1 MPSRKVPTVGRATA
15 TDAGKVSADGL
26 IAQLGRSIESRDLR
40 AAMKALRLEMNPKA
54 ETDVEGYKYEALSTN
69 SKQDVS
75 LTFDGYHRF
84 LREYGEPLSIS
95 NRTSDELVLV
105 MIELSTDRIEL
116 PSGLSLGDPSTS
128 IISKL
133 GKKPSERS
141 SDVSYGQAWWF
152 QFDEYRLLA
161 ALDKKLRLMWLRVF
175 RLTSSERAK
184 IHLKRHLSRQNANIN
199 PKSAKSILAL
209 RRKLPTMA
217 WKRRMAGGDTAF
229 TTAGIQA
236 TATLLQEYLQA
247 VADHASEKKAAN
259 IHNSVKRVVRSL
271 NKINAQ
277 HARFIETLE
286 REELGAFIDEAV
298 RMTGLEVV
306 GDLTEEWRD
315 W

>member
-1 MPSRKVPTVGRATA
+1 MPSRKVPTVGRAIG
-15 TDAGKVSADGL
+15 TDAGKVSADEL

-40 AAMKALRLEMNPKA
+40 AAMKTLRLEMNPKA
-54 ETDVEGYKYEALSTN
+54 LLDVEGYKYEALSTN
-69 SKQDVS
+69 AKQDVS
-75 LTFDGYHRF
+75 LTFDGYHRY

-95 NRTSDELVLV
+95 DKTSDELVLV
-105 MIELSTDRIEL
+105 MIELNTDRVAL
-116 PSGLSLGDPSTS
+116 PHGLSLRDPSTS

-133 GKKPSERS
+133 GRKPSERS

-175 RLTSSERAK
+175 RLTSNERAK
-184 IHLKRHLSRQNANIN
+184 LRLKRHLNRQNANIN

-209 RRKLPTMA
+209 RKKLPTVA
-217 WKRRMAGGDTAF
+217 WQRRMAGGDTAF
-229 TTAGIQA
+229 TKAGIQA
-236 TATLLQEYLQA
+236 TATLLQEYLQT
-247 VADHASEKKAAN
+247 VADHASKKKAAN

-271 NKINAQ
+271 NQINAR
-277 HARFIETLE
+277 HAGFIETLE
-286 REELGAFIDEAV
+286 REELCAFIDGVV
-298 RMTGLEVV
+298 RATGLEVV